1 MQSPRRGTEVKMN
14 VSESDVSALRSKVD
28 NLRWENS
35 QLQDEINTMV
45 ASVNSVSS
53 NVAGV
58 KDTAL
63 SALNNGERTINNDN
77 NILHDVGKRQEE
89 IRGMMIL
96 YKNMENAYKTI
107 RGLNNELRYHQDGEK
122 NVRKMLVAMLDNETK
137 NLASQDTITEQ
148 AEKQYLNTQYFFL
161 SYIMMDL
168 IHTKRGEKEAAQRAR
183 KKALEMDERR
193 SIWVYFLIAL
203 RRGDNKERDYWV
215 DKLVKTPLIGSEEMF
230 LKVLAVIALCD
241 TGAAADKLRAYIG
254 ADKISD
260 GAKGP
265 LVSKISANYASVMKT
280 RPPEFKYINQH
291 IGESEELQG
300 ALSGAMNNESVAAYI
315 QKLTGSSASGK
326 RTQFY
331 ADVLDE
337 AMDYYR
343 SPKSDEIRD
352 KISYQEKIIEAKG
365 VIERAMELKAK
376 EDVMLVSELDV
387 EGCLF
392 KWLTGNENFVGKK
405 DVNEFSYQKFK
416 ASYKQAYRE
425 YVKEYRANYSESL
438 TFRVSDYSVKSAF
451 KDVEEDER
459 KIENY
464 LVERCRKTKAAI
476 KDTKFYLG
484 VIFGAL
490 LVIAGIVLNFLSS
503 VIPSP
508 WNVVCLVVCVVA
520 GLALVLFGIKVKYSN
535 YKALIRADEA
545 LATDRIKFN
554 EVLRCVYTDVASYRE
569 MYKAY
574 DAKVMTDKQFD

>member
-1 MQSPRRGTEVKMN
+1 MN

-291 IGESEELQG
+291 IGESERLAG